1 VIRDALADVAARE
14 DFLRLPALVY
24 RGDPNHN
31 ATARAD
37 AQAALERPGTVHFLV
52 ALADGGPVA
61 RLVARLSPALRD
73 GEGRP
78 YGMLGSFEAV
88 EGGEAAVRELF
99 EQATGWLRN
108 AGAGPIIGPMDGDT
122 WHRYRV
128 VSESDGSPPYLLE
141 PVSDPGS
148 HEAFLAAGF
157 APISHYMSARGLLQD
172 AIAPEAPQI
181 AGITVTRW
189 DGTRSEALFDRLF
202 ESSTGAFARNYFF
215 KPITKEAFLKL
226 YEPIIPLIDPRHVLF
241 ARDPGGN
248 LVGFLFGIPDR
259 LEGPQPKTVIL
270 KTYAS
275 GLPGVGHLL
284 ADTFHREALALGY
297 AQVIHALMHESNVS
311 LQRSKR
317 YGAHVFRR
325 YALMGRRLK

>member
-1 VIRDALADVAARE
+1 MSPDIERQPQPLAIPGASAVLHRDAPRWETMHTACVG
-14 DFLRLPALVY
+14 DF
-24 RGDPNHN
+24 HC
-31 ATARAD
+31 AD
-37 AQAALERPGTVHFLV
+37 AASGTRLLEEIAAM
-52 ALADGGPVA
+52 LAT
-61 RLVARLSPALRD
+61 
-73 GEGRP
+73 EG
-78 YGMLGSFEAV
+78 FDAV
-88 EGGEAAVRELF
+88 
-99 EQATGWLRN
+99 
-108 AGAGPIIGPMDGDT
+108 IGPMDGDT

-148 HEAFLAAGF
+148 HQAFLGAGF
-157 APISHYMSARGLLQD
+157 SPISHYLSARGLLKD
-172 AIAPEAPQI
+172 AIAPEEPHVP
-181 AGITVTRW
+181 GITITRW

-215 KPITKEAFLKL
+215 KPITKEAFLAL
-226 YEPIIPLIDPRHVLF
+226 YEPVIPLIDPRHVLF
-241 ARDPGGN
+241 ARDPSGN

-297 AQVIHALMHESNVS
+297 THVIHALMHENNVS

-325 YALMGRRLK
+325 YALMGRRLT

>member
-1 VIRDALADVAARE
+1 MSQEPQPHAVSGARAVIHRDAPRWGSMQTAAIG
-14 DFLRLPALVY
+14 DFHCDDAASGARLL
-24 RGDPNHN
+24 GDI
-31 ATARAD
+31 A
-37 AQAALERPGTVHFLV
+37 AALT
-52 ALADGGPVA
+52 A
-61 RLVARLSPALRD
+61 
-73 GEGRP
+73 EG
-78 YGMLGSFEAV
+78 FDAV
-88 EGGEAAVRELF
+88 
-99 EQATGWLRN
+99 
-108 AGAGPIIGPMDGDT
+108 IGPMDGDT